1 MRQFRSGGAEIW
13 EAFCQCFDHMPIE
26 KIFCV
31 HSGLAPEVDTL
42 EKLRHLDR
50 HADYGHEG
58 PITDMLWSDPREDV
72 EGWGVAPKSSGYW
85 FGEDIT
91 TEFLKANNL
100 ELMELHGG
108 RCITVFS
115 SSNVTFGNQAAVLH
129 LDDDCN
135 LTVQTFREA
144 KQSDSELR
152 SADIPDH
159 FALV

>member
-1 MRQFRSGGAEIW
+1 MVRSKQL
-13 EAFCQCFDHMPIE
+13 F
-26 KIFCV
+26 
-31 HSGLAPEVDTL
+31 VD
-42 EKLRHLDR
+42 
-50 HADYGHEG
+50 
-58 PITDMLWSDPREDV
+58 
-72 EGWGVAPKSSGYW
+72 GY
-85 FGEDIT
+85 
-91 TEFLKANNL
+91 A
-100 ELMELHGG
+100 ELHGG

-129 LDDDCN
+129 LDEDCN